1 MEKKIDVALTEAF
14 LSRKDFDLAKNV
26 CAIAY
31 RHLTDFERLLDRTEE
46 TGREHA
52 MCFCVDD
59 RGEVITS
66 ETRGTE
72 AWVEPPKCPEGT
84 VKMGDFHTHPDGI
97 EHFSATDI
105 AGALYRGDKFFCV
118 GAVVGGK
125 PLSESSI
132 TCYSVDPSDPM
143 YPVVSKKI
151 VDFGAK
157 IYELEEKVLKD
168 YVMKGEEPPK
178 ELEEELHN
186 LYDKFNELFN
196 EAVDLGVIRVVCSG
210 MQFVDGEKL
219 YRKRV
224 EEWLKEEIVK
234 RLREAD

>member
-1 MEKKIDVALTEAF
+1 
-14 LSRKDFDLAKNV
+14 
-26 CAIAY
+26 
-31 RHLTDFERLLDRTEE
+31 
-46 TGREHA
+46 
-52 MCFCVDD
+52 
-59 RGEVITS
+59 
-66 ETRGTE
+66 
-72 AWVEPPKCPEGT
+72 
-84 VKMGDFHTHPDGI
+84 
-97 EHFSATDI
+97 
-105 AGALYRGDKFFCV
+105 
-118 GAVVGGK
+118 
-125 PLSESSI
+125 
-132 TCYSVDPSDPM
+132 M

-224 EEWLKEEIVK
+224 EEWLKEGIVK